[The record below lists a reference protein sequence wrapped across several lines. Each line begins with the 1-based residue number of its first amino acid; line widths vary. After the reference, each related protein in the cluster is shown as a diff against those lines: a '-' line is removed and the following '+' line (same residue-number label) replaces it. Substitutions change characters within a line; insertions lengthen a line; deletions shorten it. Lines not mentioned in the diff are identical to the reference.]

1 MSAEEIFL
9 KYEEK
14 RENAAKRRQQKIDDV
29 YKLVPRIRE
38 IDSEINVIGMK
49 NVQNILK
56 DPHNHEKYNREM
68 EDNLTRLEQE
78 KRELLKDNNIPEDFK
93 KYEYEC
99 DACSDT
105 GYTPDGKMCVCLKQ
119 SLINEA
125 YNSSN
130 IAELIK
136 KNNFDTFNFEYYS
149 KEKGE
154 YKSSPFENITRIY
167 NRTKSFC
174 EEFDGTEKSLLFYGK
189 TGLGKTFLSC
199 AAAKELIEAGKTVV
213 YVRASKLFTMFED
226 YKFGRLKDR
235 SVIDNLYDCDLL
247 IIDDLGSEADSKMN
261 ASVLFDVFDERISKG
276 KKFIISTN
284 LDLKEI
290 GKVYSMRFMSR
301 IMENFIICNFYGE
314 DIRYKLMRNA

>member
-1 MSAEEIFL
+1 MSAEEIFI

-14 RENAAKRRQQKIDDV
+14 REAAARKRSENIERV

-38 IDSEINVIGMK
+38 IDKEINIFGIQ
-49 NVQNILK
+49 NVQNILR
-56 DPHNHEKYNREM
+56 DPHNHEKYNSEM
-68 EDNLTRLEQE
+68 EENLTRLEEE
-78 KRELLKDNNIPEDFK
+78 KRTLLKEKNIPEDFK

-119 SLINEA
+119 SLINDA
-125 YNSSN
+125 YSSSN
-130 IAELIK
+130 IGELMK
-136 KNNFDTFNFEYYS
+136 KNNFDNFKFDYYS
-149 KEKGE
+149 KDKGK
-154 YKSSPFENITRIY
+154 YSDSPFENITRIY
-167 NRTKSFC
+167 NRTKNFC
-174 EEFDGTEKSLLFYGK
+174 EEFDTTDKSLFFYGT

-199 AAAKELIEAGKTVV
+199 ASAKELIEAGKTVV

-226 YKFGRLKDR
+226 YKFGRLKDK
-235 SVIDNLYDCDLL
+235 SAIDNLYDCDLL
-247 IIDDLGSEADSKMN
+247 IIDDLGSEADSRLN

-276 KKFIISTN
+276 KKFIINTN

-314 DIRYKLMRNA
+314 DIRYKML

>member
-1 MSAEEIFL
+1 MSAEEIFI

-14 RENAAKRRQQKIDDV
+14 REAAARKRSENIERV

-38 IDSEINVIGMK
+38 IDKEINIFGIQ
-49 NVQNILK
+49 NVQNILR
-56 DPHNHEKYNREM
+56 DPHNHEKYNSEM
-68 EDNLTRLEQE
+68 EENLKRLEEE
-78 KRELLKDNNIPEDFK
+78 KRTLLKENNIPEDFK

-119 SLINEA
+119 SLINDA
-125 YNSSN
+125 YSSSN
-130 IAELIK
+130 IGELMK
-136 KNNFDTFNFEYYS
+136 KNNFDNFKFDYYS
-149 KEKGE
+149 KDKGK
-154 YKSSPFENITRIY
+154 YSDSPFENITRIY
-167 NRTKSFC
+167 NRTKNFC
-174 EEFDGTEKSLLFYGK
+174 EEFDTMDKSLFFYGT

-226 YKFGRLKDR
+226 YKFGRLKDK
-235 SVIDNLYDCDLL
+235 SAIDNLYDCDLL
-247 IIDDLGSEADSKMN
+247 IIDDLGSEADNRLN

-276 KKFIISTN
+276 KKFIINTN

-314 DIRYKLMRNA
+314 DIRYKML

>member
-1 MSAEEIFL
+1 MSAEEIFI

-14 RENAAKRRQQKIDDV
+14 RENAARKRSENIEKV
-29 YKLVPRIRE
+29 YNLVPRIRE
-38 IDSEINVIGMK
+38 IDKEINIFGIQ
-49 NVQNILK
+49 NVQNILR
-56 DPHNHEKYNREM
+56 DPHNHEKYNSEM
-68 EDNLTRLEQE
+68 EENLTRLEEE
-78 KRELLKDNNIPEDFK
+78 KRTLLKENNIPEDFK

-99 DACSDT
+99 EACSDT

-119 SLINEA
+119 SLINDA
-125 YNSSN
+125 YSSSN
-130 IAELIK
+130 IGELMK
-136 KNNFDTFNFEYYS
+136 KNNFDNFKFDYYS
-149 KEKGE
+149 KEKGK
-154 YKSSPFENITRIY
+154 YNDSPFENITRIY
-167 NRTKSFC
+167 NRTKNFC
-174 EEFDGTEKSLLFYGK
+174 EEFDITDKSLFFYGT

-226 YKFGRLKDR
+226 YKFGRLKDK
-235 SVIDNLYDCDLL
+235 SAIESLYDCDLL
-247 IIDDLGSEADSKMN
+247 IIDDLGSEADNKLN

-276 KKFIISTN
+276 KKFIINTN

-314 DIRYKLMRNA
+314 DIRYKML